1 MFACVFFSKCSDASA
16 LLQHVKQRNR
26 WAAEEEQKTSDTMPL
41 LILLISVYNAWL
53 FVALFL
59 QTHWDFLYGASESG

>member
-1 MFACVFFSKCSDASA
+1 MRSIAACKT
-16 LLQHVKQRNR
+16 KINR

-41 LILLISVYNAWL
+41 LILLISVYNACL